1 MKIGKPKNSSLISRI
16 LGLRKSENRRGFSR
30 RGFVLGDF
38 TAWLIVGVAI
48 IVIGLAAYFI
58 ISGKASGLIDRIK
71 NLFRLRR
78 A

>member
-1 MKIGKPKNSSLISRI
+1 MKIDK
-16 LGLRKSENRRGFSR
+16 

-38 TAWLIVGVAI
+38 TAWLIVAVAI
-48 IVIGLAAYFI
+48 LVIGLAAYFI
-58 ISGKASGLIDRIK
+58 ISGKASGLIDHIK